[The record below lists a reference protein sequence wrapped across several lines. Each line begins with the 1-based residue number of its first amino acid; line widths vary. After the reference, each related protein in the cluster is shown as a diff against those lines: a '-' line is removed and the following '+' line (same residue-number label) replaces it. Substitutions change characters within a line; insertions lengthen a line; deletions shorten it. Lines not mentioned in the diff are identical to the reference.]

1 MPRRSTQYQHS
12 ALSTQHSAHSTQDSA
27 LSTVKIY
34 TRTGDAGETS
44 LFGGARVP
52 KSDAR
57 IEAYGTID
65 ELNSF
70 LGVARAGWPESPI
83 DAQLAAAQ
91 SDLFE
96 IGAHLASPG
105 TSRFPG
111 VDAVRIE
118 ELEHGIDAMEMEL
131 APLKNFILP
140 GGSLAASQ
148 LHVARTVCRR
158 AERLVV
164 ALSDDSAPTR
174 SSIAYLNRLSDYLFV
189 AARFANHRLGVADV
203 EWHRAAR
210 PPA

>member
-1 MPRRSTQYQHS
+1 
-12 ALSTQHSAHSTQDSA
+12 
-27 LSTVKIY
+27 VKIY

-52 KSDAR
+52 KNDAR
-57 IEAYGTID
+57 IEAYGTVD

-70 LGVARAGWPESPI
+70 LGVARAAWPASPV

-111 VDAVRIE
+111 VDVARIE
-118 ELEHGIDAMEMEL
+118 ELEHGIDAMEAEL
-131 APLKNFILP
+131 APLKSFILP

-148 LHVARTVCRR
+148 LHIARVVCRR

-164 ALSDDSAPTR
+164 ALGDESAATK

-189 AARFANHRLGVADV
+189 AARFANHRFGVDDV
-203 EWHRAAR
+203 PWSR
-210 PPA
+210 